1 MSKKDSSSLP
11 AIEVTGISKCYTIN
25 HKNKASYST
34 LKDDLANIVRAP
46 LGKKIEST
54 EEKFWALKNVS
65 FEVPKGEIFGVI
77 GKNGS
82 GKSTLLK
89 ILSRIVD
96 PTEGS
101 IKIRGRVASLLE
113 VGTGFHPELTG
124 RENIYFNG
132 SMLGMSRQE
141 ITSKFQEIV
150 DFSEIEKFID
160 TPVKFYSSGMYVRLA
175 FAVAAHLDPEILI
188 LDEVLAVGDAAFQ
201 QKSMKKILSTMTEGR
216 TVLFVSHS
224 MGAIRQLCTKGV
236 LLKEGT
242 VEASGS
248 IGAITDRYLLET
260 MNEGEEATSELSP
273 TWVNNGSVDSEW
285 FVPEEI
291 SLVDAD
297 QKPLKGVAD
306 RNEDAWVSIKGTIKK
321 TDPAFTLGYA
331 LWDKDS
337 RNMLYMSL
345 ATDGSQKDWPK
356 FNKGPVQI
364 LGKIPRRLL
373 NTGNYR
379 VTVVDA
385 LFQKYWIHDP
395 EASPMRVGLKVDG
408 KYTSSPYWLDNRGGI
423 IAPEITDWK
432 NA

>member
-1 MSKKDSSSLP
+1 MKKDPSSLP
-11 AIEVTGISKCYTIN
+11 AIEVSGISKCYTIN

-46 LGKKIEST
+46 LGKRIEST

-224 MGAIRQLCTKGV
+224 MGAIRQLCTNGV
-236 LLKEGT
+236 LLKEGR
-242 VEASGS
+242 VEASGN
-248 IGAITDRYLLET
+248 IGKIIDRYMVET
-260 MNEGEEATSELSP
+260 MNAEQTDVTLKP
-273 TWVNNGSVDSEW
+273 TWQRSGVIENDYFIPESMMVVN
-285 FVPEEI
+285 
-291 SLVDAD
+291 DAD
-297 QKPLKGVAD
+297 KNMNGKLRKD
-306 RNEDAWVSIKGTIKK
+306 EEYWVRIEGTVK
-321 TDPAFTLGYA
+321 TTDENLAIGYA
-331 LWDKDS
+331 IWDKDS
-337 RNMLYMSL
+337 KHLIYMCMT
-345 ATDGSQKDWPK
+345 TDGERHEWPK
-356 FNKGPVQI
+356 LKKGKMTFYGRLP
-364 LGKIPRRLL
+364 KYLL
-373 NTGNYR
+373 NEDQYKITAIATMHYKFWLF
-379 VTVVDA
+379 DA
-385 LFQKYWIHDP
+385 
-395 EASPMRVGLKVDG
+395 EASPARVEINIKGG
-408 KYTSSPYWLDNRGGI
+408 TGRSPIWIENRGGM
-423 IAPEITDWK
+423 IAPLIEWR
-432 NA
+432 AE